1 MSDSGE
7 IRVAT
12 GMRRVL
18 IVDDHPIVRQGLTQ
32 LIAQEPDL
40 EVCGGA
46 ESATE
51 AIQELER
58 KSPDLVIVDIS
69 LKDSHGLDLIG
80 RIKTIDNRVKMLVW
94 SMHDEKVYAQR
105 ALKEGALGYVNKQEP
120 TDVVIEAIRRVLQ
133 DEVFLSAEMTDY
145 LMHHGGRGQASEE
158 TSVSL
163 LTNRELQIFELIG
176 KGMTTRQIACQLDV
190 RPKTVEAHREN
201 TKRKLGLNNSAE
213 LSRAAVLW
221 VLESG

>member
-1 MSDSGE
+1 MTDSGE
-7 IRVAT
+7 TRVAT

-32 LIAQEPDL
+32 LIAREPDL

-46 ESATE
+46 ESATD
-51 AIQELER
+51 AIRELQR
-58 KSPDLVIVDIS
+58 TSPHLVIVDIS

-80 RIKTIDNRVKMLVW
+80 RIKAIDARVKMLVW
-94 SMHDEKVYAQR
+94 SMHDEKAYAQR

-120 TDVVIEAIRRVLQ
+120 TGAVIEAIRRVLQ
-133 DEVFLSAEMTDY
+133 DKVFLSAKMTDY
-145 LMHHGGRGQASEE
+145 LMHHGGRWEASET
-158 TSVSL
+158 TSVSS

-176 KGMTTRQIACQLDV
+176 KGMATRQIAVQLDV

-221 VLESG
+221 GLESG